1 MMMNKMKDDNIEE
14 KARGDKDDQDDNK
27 EDEDTGLKR

>member
-1 MMMNKMKDDNIEE
+1 MMMNKMIDDNIEE